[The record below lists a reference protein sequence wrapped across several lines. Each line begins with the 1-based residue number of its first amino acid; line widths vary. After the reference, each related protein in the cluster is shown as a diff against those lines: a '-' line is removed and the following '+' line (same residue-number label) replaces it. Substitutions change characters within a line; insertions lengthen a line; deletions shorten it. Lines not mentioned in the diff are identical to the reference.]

1 MSSHSVLIVSSTEGH
16 RFGFEEEEKLYV
28 MDLLGKKIIQP
39 SSSEWAAAPVIC
51 MKDGKIPYCMD
62 YRKLNSVT
70 HKDALPL
77 PRMYRRYVYVL
88 FVFLLFHFRIE
99 CIFCS
104 FITV

>member
-1 MSSHSVLIVSSTEGH
+1 
-16 RFGFEEEEKLYV
+16 

-70 HKDALPL
+70 HKDAFPL
-77 PRMYRRYVYVL
+77 PR
-88 FVFLLFHFRIE
+88 IE
-99 CIFCS
+99 SCIDQLRGTT
-104 FITV
+104 FISCLDMLRDW